1 MTCPACQHP
10 RSKVVDTRKGRRRR
24 ECRKCKVRWN
34 TSEILASGTVAPA
47 QRHRKKQALPQRSWL
62 ERIQEKLA

>member
-10 RSKVVDTRKGRRRR
+10 RSKVVDTRKAKRRR
-24 ECRKCKVRWN
+24 ECLACHMRWN
-34 TSEILASGTVAPA
+34 TTEILAAGTIAPA
-47 QRHRKKQALPQRSWL
+47 ALKKRREADPRSWL

>member
-34 TSEILASGTVAPA
+34 TSEILAAGTIAPA
-47 QRHRKKQALPQRSWL
+47 ALKKRREADPRSWL